1 MKFFGPPTTKWWSF
15 KIFVEL
21 NGKHF
26 LMANIFK
33 IHKYQTIGLPLSN
46 SVCEKAWFTINGLSK
61 ILFLFLLFSFFQ
73 ISNDYCQKSYG
84 KTVLFYNRGF
94 LWSSTTSQFFLI
106 YIVLTA
112 LLKVFEIST
121 EIHFVSLFFLNARNI
136 TTSLTTVQLELWSIM
151 LI

>member
-1 MKFFGPPTTKWWSF
+1 MAK
-15 KIFVEL
+15 L
-21 NGKHF
+21 NRKHL

-33 IHKYQTIGLPLSN
+33 FHKYQTFGLLKMHNVS
-46 SVCEKAWFTINGLSK
+46 KTWFDIIKFSFWKSLVYDKQTVKNT
-61 ILFLFLLFSFFQ
+61 FLFLPFSFFQ

-84 KTVLFYNRGF
+84 KTILFYNRGF
-94 LWSSTTSQFFLI
+94 LWSSTISQIFLI

-121 EIHFVSLFFLNARNI
+121 EMHFVSLFFLNARNI
-136 TTSLTTVQLELWSIM
+136 TTSLTTVQPELLCIM